1 MKVVIAQGDIYI
13 PTWNGNKDLPQDEQ
27 IKIHYKFPTTN
38 QRERYVKKY
47 PAEIESGHNIVKLK
61 IETDDKAMFRQLVT
75 RIENLEAEDKQSGQ
89 IKKIEKPED
98 LLEAR
103 GVEALYDEITAY
115 LLNAQAIDVKN

>member
-1 MKVVIAQGDIYI
+1 MRVVIAQKDVFI
-13 PTWNGNKDLPQDEQ
+13 PSWNDNKSQPEDEQ

-47 PAEIESGHNIVKLK
+47 PIEMESGANVVKLK

-75 RIENLEAEDKQSGQ
+75 KIEGLEWEDESGAV
-89 IKKIEKPED
+89 KKIEKPEE

-103 GVEALYDEITAY
+103 GLEALYDEIVAH
-115 LLNAQAIDVKN
+115 LLNAQAVQVKN